1 MRELL
6 GNATE
11 NGFVWLFRPCEQVEF
26 FDPGDR
32 RCLIRSIR
40 IYRADQ
46 IEIQWKY
53 LDDYKKCLDLLK
65 DQTDR
70 KAV

>member
-1 MRELL
+1 MRELQ

-11 NGFVWLFRPCEQVEF
+11 NGFVWLFRPCEQIESLTQEIV
-26 FDPGDR
+26 DT
-32 RCLIRSIR
+32 LIRSIR

-46 IEIQWKY
+46 IEIQWRY
-53 LDDYKKCLDLLK
+53 LDDYKKCLDRLK